1 MVFCV
6 RLVSFLEAKAESLH
20 RGAHHYTGVSPSF
33 LGGRDLTSSSA
44 FAVGVGFLGM
54 CCIMKLVIVYVSLGL
69 VTLSNLLYRLS
80 KIPDLKLI

>member
-1 MVFCV
+1 MFFCV

-44 FAVGVGFLGM
+44 LSCWCGISRNVLYHEACDRICVFRASDVEFFFTGFP
-54 CCIMKLVIVYVSLGL
+54 KY
-69 VTLSNLLYRLS
+69 
-80 KIPDLKLI
+80 LI